1 MKKAVVLS
9 MLIGFFA
16 LDGFAIQVAP
26 TYQLFTVKPGGKTEG
41 RCTVTN
47 NEENDLTISLSSK
60 DWFVAPGNEK
70 FKAPDWL
77 TFKTKEF
84 DLKKGASQEVEFI
97 VKAPKGAQGELVG
110 MLSFNLKEDIP
121 TNINKVLSV
130 AIYNAIEGSEKVKG
144 NIKAIMVSPTTG
156 TVNVSVLLE
165 NKGNV
170 HLRPN
175 GFFEMKNE
183 KDQTVANIFLE
194 QGRPTYPGKEGV
206 YVGKLDD
213 IRLKPGFYKC
223 FITMTDID
231 RQIEIVKISKKIEIL
246 ENYSVEMR

>member
-9 MLIGFFA
+9 MLIGLFA
-16 LDGFAIQVAP
+16 LDGFAIQVSP
-26 TYQLFTVKPGGKTEG
+26 TYQMFTVKPGGKAEG

-47 NEENDLTISLSSK
+47 NEENDLKISLSSK
-60 DWFVAPGNEK
+60 DWFIAPGNEK
-70 FKAPDWL
+70 FKATDWL

-84 DLKKGASQEVEFI
+84 SLKKGASQEINFF
-97 VKAPKGAQGELVG
+97 VKAPKGAQGELIG
-110 MLSFNLKEDIP
+110 MLSFSLIEEIP

-130 AIYNAIEGSEKVKG
+130 AIYNAIEGSEKIKG

-156 TVNVSVLLE
+156 TVSVSVLLE
-165 NKGNV
+165 NRGNV
-170 HLRPN
+170 HLRPS
-175 GFFEMKNE
+175 GFFEMRND

-206 YVGKLDD
+206 YMGKLND
-213 IRLKPGFYKC
+213 IRLKPGIYKC
-223 FITMTDID
+223 VITMTDID
-231 RQIEIVKISKKIEIL
+231 RQIEFVKTSKKVEIL